1 MIVAPSE
8 GLTPD
13 AASRPFV
20 HIAHG
25 AGFGRGGQVRLVW
38 DFFFLRFWILFDVDV
53 FNATISFPESTLLQE
68 SVHFDA
74 QSRSAF

>member
-1 MIVAPSE
+1 MEPVLGE
-8 GLTPD
+8 GVRC
-13 AASRPFV
+13 AW
-20 HIAHG
+20 
-25 AGFGRGGQVRLVW
+25 FGT
-38 DFFFLRFWILFDVDV
+38 FFFLRFWILFDVDV